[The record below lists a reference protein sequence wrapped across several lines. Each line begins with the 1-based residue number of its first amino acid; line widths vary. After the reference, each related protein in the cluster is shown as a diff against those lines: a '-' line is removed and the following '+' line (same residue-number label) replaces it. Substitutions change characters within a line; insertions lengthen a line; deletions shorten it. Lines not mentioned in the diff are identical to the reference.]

1 MLGSHR
7 SDEEDGFIG
16 YVCVECLGQGY
27 RGTVGG
33 QPEGRYAS
41 GQHICVCWCVGVPGR
56 GVCMGTEV
64 CMGVS
69 L

>member
-1 MLGSHR
+1 M
-7 SDEEDGFIG
+7 
-16 YVCVECLGQGY
+16 ECLGQGY

-33 QPEGRYAS
+33 QPEGRYTS
-41 GQHICVCWCVGVPGR
+41 GEHICVCWCVGVPGR